1 MNFVT
6 LFNYKIH
13 FLIFVWKI
21 IIEFLY
27 CLFNNSNHSLI
38 ISSKWH
44 SSSVGQSARLITE
57 AILVRLQGGPPDKE
71 VTAVAFDYKA
81 SAWLRLSKSIMRRD
95 GYRCQLSKRYGK
107 NVPAELVH
115 HIYPVDE
122 YPEYAMCRWNLI
134 ALSRAEH
141 NTLHDRNTGALT
153 AKGIALQRR
162 TRIPWAGKFV
172 STLTLARACRAGALM
187 GYSHLRSA

>member
-1 MNFVT
+1 MYACPRPFSSGRRVYLGSTPGRTTNRAWV
-6 LFNYKIH
+6 H
-13 FLIFVWKI
+13 MAD
-21 IIEFLY
+21 
-27 CLFNNSNHSLI
+27 
-38 ISSKWH
+38 ISSFLLTDTSTRAVRRAGQAVSLRIPGKTGYTR
-44 SSSVGQSARLITE
+44 SAISTGQSARLITE

-162 TRIPWAGKFV
+162 TRIP
-172 STLTLARACRAGALM
+172 
-187 GYSHLRSA
+187 